1 MPTRPPRRR
10 QVLGPP
16 AWGWRRPRHPRQLP
30 RRVPSRRHPARRD
43 PMGFRAMPDPMVACI
58 RIFLARTVS
67 PPGLP
72 PLHPRRRSVP
82 HRTGFRPM
90 PARTAVCIRFCSA
103 QKTTRRRHR
112 MRPRRLR
119 LPDQPHRPPTNRTG
133 KPHGACASCETCGAA
148 RRVDPSVGR
157 AARNLLRS
165 DMARRAALRPAPL
178 GSRPAGITP

>member
-1 MPTRPPRRR
+1 MPAPPPRRR

-16 AWGWRRPRHPRQLP
+16 PWGWRSQRHPPQVLQRVLP
-30 RRVPSRRHPARRD
+30 RRRPAPRD
-43 PMGFRAMPDPMVACI
+43 PMGFRAMLDPMAAYI

-67 PPGLP
+67 PPGFRALR
-72 PLHPRRRSVP
+72 PRRRSLSHP
-82 HRTGFRPM
+82 MEFRPM
-90 PARTAVCIRFCSA
+90 LARMAACIRFCSA

-112 MRPRRLR
+112 MRPWRLR
-119 LPDQPHRPPTNRTG
+119 LPDQPHRLPTNRTG